1 MKIQYRPLAGPVLA
15 PDPEQLWVLTQIPT
29 AYWEEGA
36 LKPANLAEMHGK
48 SEIWRMQNEGDQE
61 KQRAYMIQR
70 EGGFINSR
78 KADWEDSIE
87 KTVAKGNQG
96 FPHT

>member
-1 MKIQYRPLAGPVLA
+1 
-15 PDPEQLWVLTQIPT
+15 
-29 AYWEEGA
+29 
-36 LKPANLAEMHGK
+36 MHGK
-48 SEIWRMQNEGDQE
+48 REICKMQNEGDQE

-96 FPHT
+96 FPYT